1 MNAIQ
6 CIPLWQWFGY
16 VAAIVVVVA
25 AVVAIPSAYL
35 AAKHGA
41 RLALEICSKHW
52 GCVMRTEEERAQTTQ
67 NLEEQMRKLRME
79 HPEIAKTREAMK
91 KALKDTGENQAV
103 PSPQPPTAPRAR
115 AKKDEE
121 GQR

>member
-6 CIPLWQWFGY
+6 CLPLWQWFGY

-41 RLALEICSKHW
+41 SLAIVICSKHW
-52 GCVMRTEEERAQTTQ
+52 GCVMRVEKEREQTTQ
-67 NLEEQMRKLRME
+67 SLEEQLATLRSNN
-79 HPEIAKTREAMK
+79 PEIAAMHEATK
-91 KALKDTGENQAV
+91 KALKGTRENPIV
-103 PSPQPPTAPRAR
+103 HPRTR